1 MNPSRTAIT
10 FTVKAAREAAAMTV
24 ADIAT
29 ATGIDPARLDSIEG
43 QEQDASS
50 TDLAAIATATGIGLD
65 QLLSIAATIQ
75 QHIEDQDY
83 MNKPINPDVARL
95 KAHLQA
101 LPESDKAKLKAD
113 LQELHQVALKSAA
126 YALASAAREQ

>member
-65 QLLSIAATIQ
+65 QLLSIATTLQ
-75 QHIEDQDY
+75 QHLQSTSYISTNADITQ
-83 MNKPINPDVARL
+83 L
-95 KAHLQA
+95 KANLQA
-101 LPESDKAKLKAD
+101 LPEADKAELKAD

-126 YALASAAREQ
+126 YALALAAREQ